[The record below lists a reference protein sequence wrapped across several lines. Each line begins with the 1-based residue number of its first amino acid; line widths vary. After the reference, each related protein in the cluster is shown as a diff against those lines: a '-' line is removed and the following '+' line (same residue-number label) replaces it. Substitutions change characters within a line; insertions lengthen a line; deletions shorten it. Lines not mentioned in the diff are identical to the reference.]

1 MCHSRLFEIY
11 ESQLNRLVDE
21 FDFLENKFCILRKE
35 RKTTLSLRLRKTPLV
50 FHLRLNKFGLERI
63 GLSAMLFV
71 LLLELE
77 LLVSGIVGAL
87 GI

>member
-63 GLSAMLFV
+63 GLSAMLSV

>member
-1 MCHSRLFEIY
+1 M
-11 ESQLNRLVDE
+11 DE

-35 RKTTLSLRLRKTPLV
+35 RKTTLSLRLGKTPLLL
-50 FHLRLNKFGLERI
+50 HLRLNKFGLERI
-63 GLSAMLFV
+63 SLSAMLFV

-87 GI
+87 GM

>member
-63 GLSAMLFV
+63 GLSAMLYV